1 MYVYIKIFMLLIL
14 KELKIVR
21 IHNTFFKNAVKIK
34 GWVISCFF
42 PVLFILSRQMATTDC
57 PPT

>member
-21 IHNTFFKNAVKIK
+21 IHNTIFKNAVKIK
-34 GWVISCFF
+34 GWVIS
-42 PVLFILSRQMATTDC
+42 
-57 PPT
+57 